1 MSSDINS
8 SDVNAAL
15 SIQGVE
21 KRFGP
26 IVAVAG
32 VNLSIPKGEICG
44 LTGPNGSGKSTLFDC
59 STGLQKPTAGR
70 VFAGG
75 MEITGWDMHRI
86 VREARV
92 IRSFQKAVVFRAMTV
107 EENLVLAGQMLG
119 FPSIAGTFGVGPGT
133 WGRVRRLRERAAH
146 LLDLVG
152 ISHMR
157 YAQAG
162 RISFG
167 QQKLLQFASMLMPEP
182 RVILLDEPMAGVN
195 PVLIERMMENVNRA
209 NREDGITFVVVE
221 HNLDAMKALCHRLV
235 VLSRGAIIA
244 DGTPHDVVQNPAVV
258 GAYLAG

>member
-1 MSSDINS
+1 MSSDAS
-8 SDVNAAL
+8 SDSTPAL

-21 KRFGP
+21 KRFGQ

-32 VNLSIPKGEICG
+32 VDLSIPAGEICG

-59 STGLQKPTAGR
+59 STGLQKPSAGR
-70 VFAGG
+70 VFAGAT
-75 MEITGWDMHRI
+75 EITGWDMHRI

-92 IRSFQKAVVFRAMTV
+92 IRSFQKAVVFRDMTV

-119 FPSIAGTFGVGPGT
+119 FPTVAGTFGIGLGT
-133 WGRVRRLRERAAH
+133 WRRVRRLRERATH
-146 LLDLVG
+146 VLELVG
-152 ISHMR
+152 IPHMR
-157 YAQAG
+157 YAPAG

-195 PVLIERMMENVNRA
+195 PMLIERMMENINRA
-209 NREDGITFVVVE
+209 NCEDGITFVVVE

-244 DGTPHDVVQNPAVV
+244 DGTPADVVQNPAVV
-258 GAYLAG
+258 EAYLAG

>member
-1 MSSDINS
+1 MSSDLQNT
-8 SDVNAAL
+8 NAL
-15 SIQGVE
+15 SIRGVE
-21 KRFGP
+21 KHFGP
-26 IVAVAG
+26 IAAVAG
-32 VNLSIPKGEICG
+32 VDLHIPVGEICG

-59 STGLQKPTAGR
+59 STGLQKPSAGK

-75 MEITGWDMHRI
+75 MDITGWEMHRI

-107 EENLVLAGQMLG
+107 EENLVLAGQMVG
-119 FPSIAGTFGVGPGT
+119 FPNIAGTFGIGPRS
-133 WGRVRRLRERAAH
+133 WARLRRLRERAGH

-152 ISHMR
+152 LSHMR

-162 RISFG
+162 QISFG

-195 PVLIERMMENVNRA
+195 PMLIERMMENINRA
-209 NREDGITFVVVE
+209 NREDDITFVVVE

-244 DGTPHDVVQNPAVV
+244 DGRPEDVVRDPGVV
-258 GAYLAG
+258 EAYLAG